1 MNTTVFVI
9 AVLLA
14 QAAPQYGEEEKRGES
29 RQEAYRRG
37 FKEGFDEG
45 YRKGIEEADKRAAA
59 AAAAASAAA
68 TEAAKPRPTG
78 PITVSS
84 AVYGTSSKSCNAMRF
99 VAPKVNGKR
108 SASIDVTNSMC
119 GDPAYGERKTL
130 EVTYICGSMAKTASA
145 YEHRS
150 IYLDCNN

>member
-1 MNTTVFVI
+1 MNSTLFVL

-45 YRKGIEEADKRAAA
+45 YRKGVEEADKRAAA
-59 AAAAASAAA
+59 AANAAAAAA
-68 TEAAKPRPTG
+68 AEASKRPTG

-84 AVYGTSSKSCNAMRF
+84 AVYGTSSKSCNAMRY
-99 VAPKVNGKR
+99 VAPKANGKR
-108 SASIDVTNSMC
+108 TASIDVTNNMC
-119 GDPAYGERKTL
+119 GDPAYGERKSL
-130 EVTYICGSMAKTASA
+130 EITYICGSVAKTASA
-145 YEHRS
+145 YEHRTA
-150 IYLDCNN
+150 YLDCSS